1 MRCAG
6 ISCHP
11 KRDATGLYRLMRPAG
26 ERTEHRH
33 GPKPVT
39 VAGLTRDYEAFFRR
53 VFPKAVGVAWRI
65 SGDRPSAEDAALE
78 ALAKAHFRWRK
89 LGAAPWGEA
98 WVMRVTVN
106 EAIRRLPHP
115 RQLAQPPTTSDPTDA
130 VVLRQT
136 LSAAL
141 QSLPQRQR
149 EVIVLRYLVGLSE
162 PEVATALG
170 LSLGTVK
177 THLRRALSGLRRTL
191 GPSLKEEYI
200 DHLV

>member
-1 MRCAG
+1 
-6 ISCHP
+6 
-11 KRDATGLYRLMRPAG
+11 MRPAS
-26 ERTEHRH
+26 ERIEHGLRR
-33 GPKPVT
+33 KPT
-39 VAGLTRDYEAFFRR
+39 DSGSAEDYEAFFRR
-53 VFPKAVGVAWRI
+53 VFPRAVGLALRI

-78 ALAKAHFRWRK
+78 ALAKAHVRWRK
-89 LGAAPWGEA
+89 IGGARWREA

-106 EAIRRLPHP
+106 EAIRHLPRP
-115 RQLAQPPTTSDPTDA
+115 GPLAPPPPAHADPTDA

-141 QSLPQRQR
+141 QSLPKRQR

-177 THLRRALSGLRRTL
+177 THLRRGLARLRITV
-191 GPSLKEEYI
+191 GPTLKEEHLA
-200 DHLV
+200 HLV